1 MLSFLIGLVRG
12 MLDLRLGFP
21 PTNVGFNSTRK
32 IHVVFKI
39 CLSLSVTRCD
49 LRTED
54 RARCLLD
61 PFLGWRLMAR
71 NKSNHLVPRSANV
84 KWSTLRVIIRRH
96 VPPKTS
102 RTTSTRTPS
111 HSQSSAGPS
120 STAAG
125 GRSFARTPSW
135 TQPSPS
141 SQRSRTT
148 QVPPWT
154 PPRQHSQAERDAW
167 LQEEDNDIFENVAS
181 SQAPP
186 VSHEQY
192 QKYGS
197 LDTKCVGVRFYT
209 GFATIGE
216 RITIKREPTNPY
228 DSNAS
233 KLLKEQSCKSFT
245 KLESS
250 NRQHGERANR
260 SHRKVHHHNICC
272 FVRTAY

>member
-1 MLSFLIGLVRG
+1 V
-12 MLDLRLGFP
+12 DL
-21 PTNVGFNSTRK
+21 TSDNSETR
-32 IHVVFKI
+32 
-39 CLSLSVTRCD
+39 
-49 LRTED
+49 
-54 RARCLLD
+54 
-61 PFLGWRLMAR
+61 
-71 NKSNHLVPRSANV
+71 
-84 KWSTLRVIIRRH
+84 ST
-96 VPPKTS
+96 PKTS
-102 RTTSTRTPS
+102 RTASTRTPS
-111 HSQSSAGPS
+111 HSGPS

-141 SQRSRTT
+141 SQRSRTA

-154 PPRQHSQAERDAW
+154 PPQQHSQAERDAW

-216 RITIKREPTNPY
+216 RITIKREPSNPY
-228 DSNAS
+228 DSNSS
-233 KLLKEQSCKSFT
+233 KLLKERSCKSFT
-245 KLESS
+245 KLGSS

>member
-1 MLSFLIGLVRG
+1 M
-12 MLDLRLGFP
+12 P
-21 PTNVGFNSTRK
+21 
-32 IHVVFKI
+32 
-39 CLSLSVTRCD
+39 
-49 LRTED
+49 
-54 RARCLLD
+54 
-61 PFLGWRLMAR
+61 
-71 NKSNHLVPRSANV
+71 PRSIPWMAPNGAKQGQAPDSSKRKREV
-84 KWSTLRVIIRRH
+84 VDLTGETSST
-96 VPPKTS
+96 PKMS
-102 RTTSTRTPS
+102 RTSTHTPS
-111 HSQSSAGPS
+111 RSRSSAGPS

-141 SQRSRTT
+141 SQRSRTA

-154 PPRQHSQAERDAW
+154 PPQQHSQAERDAW

-233 KLLKEQSCKSFT
+233 QLLKERPCKSFAES
-245 KLESS
+245 KSS
-250 NRQHGERANR
+250 NRQHGERADR
-260 SHRKVHHHNICC
+260 SHWKVHYHKKNC
-272 FVRTAY
+272 FVRTAH